1 MQITVLGCVSA
12 ISQVIPTMVVF
23 SGKNFNHI
31 HSEGKVLGAFSGM
44 SDSGWMDQ
52 ELWFSCHFL
61 KHAGSSRPLMLIL
74 DGHSSHFTLDV
85 AQTAAEHQVV
95 IFRPPPHTMAD
106 SQLLDTSCFG
116 PLKTYWSQGVVTTCL
131 LILVESSQSLSSPT
145 SLLKHGQRGL
155 SSITS
160 LPVSEIPE
168 FIHSIL
174 PNKILNQDSSVQE
187 QFSSEPIRL
196 FKERFANGY
205 DIYTDHKY
213 VAWLEQFHPK
223 SLLTFVNG
231 FLDSPHTTVYAID
244 PFTAYNT
251 GKYL

>member
-1 MQITVLGCVSA
+1 
-12 ISQVIPTMVVF
+12 
-23 SGKNFNHI
+23 
-31 HSEGKVLGAFSGM
+31 
-44 SDSGWMDQ
+44 
-52 ELWFSCHFL
+52 
-61 KHAGSSRPLMLIL
+61 MLIL

-187 QFSSEPIRL
+187 QFFIRNRSDF

-205 DIYTDHKY
+205 DHLYRSQICCLVGAVSSQKPSYICEWVLGFTSHNC
-213 VAWLEQFHPK
+213 VCHRSFHC
-223 SLLTFVNG
+223 LQ
-231 FLDSPHTTVYAID
+231 YR
-244 PFTAYNT
+244 
-251 GKYL
+251 